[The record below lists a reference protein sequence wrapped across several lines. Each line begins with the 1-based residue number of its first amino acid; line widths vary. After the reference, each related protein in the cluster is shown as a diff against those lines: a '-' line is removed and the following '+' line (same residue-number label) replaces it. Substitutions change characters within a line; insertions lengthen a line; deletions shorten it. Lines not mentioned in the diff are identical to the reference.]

1 VHSLPTTSAAVVE
14 GHAIARGFTSAM
26 GCDFVAPA
34 LRTWWLHALRSN
46 PAVGKHVSGQL
57 NGQLMTSGR
66 ITTALNKLKSRG

>member
-1 VHSLPTTSAAVVE
+1 
-14 GHAIARGFTSAM
+14 M